1 MILTKTMIYS
11 SILLVS
17 LTSFIL
23 QIFVFS
29 YPDGTAG
36 FLICTACIPGMII
49 SSINL
54 FRYSILFIKS
64 SEHTSGNTVK
74 LIC

>member
-1 MILTKTMIYS
+1 MTLTKNIVYS
-11 SILLVS
+11 SILTVS
-17 LTSFIL
+17 LITFIL

-54 FRYSILFIKS
+54 FRYRTLFRKALNILLEI
-64 SEHTSGNTVK
+64 
-74 LIC
+74 L

>member
-1 MILTKTMIYS
+1 MTLTKNIVYS
-11 SILLVS
+11 SILTVS
-17 LTSFIL
+17 LITFIL
-23 QIFVFS
+23 QIFSLS

-54 FRYSILFIKS
+54 FRYSILFRKALNILL
-64 SEHTSGNTVK
+64 EI
-74 LIC
+74 L

>member
-1 MILTKTMIYS
+1 MTLTNNMVYS
-11 SILLVS
+11 SILIVS
-17 LTSFIL
+17 LITFIL
-23 QIFVFS
+23 QIFSLS

-49 SSINL
+49 SYINL

-64 SEHTSGNTVK
+64 SEHTSGNTS
-74 LIC
+74 ITD

>member
-1 MILTKTMIYS
+1 MTLTKNIVYS
-11 SILLVS
+11 SILTVS
-17 LTSFIL
+17 LITFIL
-23 QIFVFS
+23 QIFSLS

-54 FRYSILFIKS
+54 FRYRTLFRKALNILLEI
-64 SEHTSGNTVK
+64 
-74 LIC
+74 L